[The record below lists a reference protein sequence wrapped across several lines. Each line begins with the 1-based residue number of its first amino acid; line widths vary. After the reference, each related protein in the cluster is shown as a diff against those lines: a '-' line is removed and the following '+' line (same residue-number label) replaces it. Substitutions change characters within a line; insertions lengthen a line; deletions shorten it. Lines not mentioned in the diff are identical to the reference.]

1 MARVEPFRALRYDT
15 DRAGALDALIAPPY
29 DVISPSQRD
38 ELAARSPRNIVHLTL
53 AADAADEADAGPMLR
68 SWREEGTL
76 AVDAT
81 PALWWVVQEFTGPD
95 SVGRERAGIVAAVGV
110 EPYENR
116 VVLPHERTHSGPK
129 CCAHRAPSSS
139 RSSCSTRT
147 PRAAR
152 ARRSRRT

>member
-29 DVISPSQRD
+29 DVISPAQRD

-53 AADAADEADAGPMLR
+53 AADEADAGPMLR
-68 SWREEGTL
+68 SWRKEGTL

-95 SVGRERAGIVAAVGV
+95 GVRRERAGIVAAVGV
-110 EPYENR
+110 EP
-116 VVLPHERTHSGPK
+116 
-129 CCAHRAPSSS
+129 
-139 RSSCSTRT
+139 
-147 PRAAR
+147 
-152 ARRSRRT
+152 